1 MTSKNKPKEWKES
14 RTKLIPKKKK
24 PTVKDFR
31 PISLTNISY
40 KLFMSII
47 KDEIENHLKINH
59 LIKENQMGFTKGGR
73 KEDNIFI
80 LQYLVEKAFTSKEK
94 KTLVLITVDYSKAY
108 DSIDR
113 EKMIEA
119 LIEYKIHPHII
130 DNIIKLYSGDYT
142 KIRFGEQEKRID
154 ITSGIKQ
161 GCTLSTTLFK
171 IVTYMIIKELEKRGR
186 GYQIDDITLESLF
199 FADDS
204 ILMADS
210 VENAK
215 HNLNILIE
223 VSKKYGLNLN
233 REKCKIIIY
242 NDTENTKEIEGIKVE
257 ENVKYL
263 GVTID
268 NKKDLF
274 KTQREMIK
282 KNAEKYANM
291 THGIICKSVN
301 RILIGKTYWKCV
313 ILPSLLQN
321 IGIIKFNQKEISNLQ
336 TIENGY
342 TEKY

>member
-1 MTSKNKPKEWKES
+1 
-14 RTKLIPKKKK
+14 
-24 PTVKDFR
+24 
-31 PISLTNISY
+31 
-40 KLFMSII
+40 
-47 KDEIENHLKINH
+47 
-59 LIKENQMGFTKGGR
+59 
-73 KEDNIFI
+73 
-80 LQYLVEKAFTSKEK
+80 
-94 KTLVLITVDYSKAY
+94 
-108 DSIDR
+108 
-113 EKMIEA
+113 
-119 LIEYKIHPHII
+119 
-130 DNIIKLYSGDYT
+130 
-142 KIRFGEQEKRID
+142 
-154 ITSGIKQ
+154 
-161 GCTLSTTLFK
+161 
-171 IVTYMIIKELEKRGR
+171 
-186 GYQIDDITLESLF
+186 IDDITLESLF

-274 KTQREMIK
+274 KTQREMTK
-282 KNAEKYANM
+282 KKAEKYANM

-321 IGIIKFNQKEISNLQ
+321 IGIIKFNQKEISKLQ
-336 TIENGY
+336 TIENGVYRKILEGRDNTPISVLRGEIGSSLMETRFIESKLLMAKSIIEGENELTKKILAKVREDRKNTWNNQVNTYLQKIGMNYNEIY
-342 TEKY
+342 TLTK